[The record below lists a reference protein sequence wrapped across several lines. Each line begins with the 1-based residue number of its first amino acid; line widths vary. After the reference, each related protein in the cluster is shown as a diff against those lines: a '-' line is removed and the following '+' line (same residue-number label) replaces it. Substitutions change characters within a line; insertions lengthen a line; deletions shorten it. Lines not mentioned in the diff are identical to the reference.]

1 LTAPEIPEKNGFCSG
16 KTDFLHYITIE
27 TTIRTNFMKKY
38 VKYWKCGLICFAA
51 LFIMGAQETGCQ
63 MLDDPEAFF
72 AEEADERLF
81 YVMTIHEIVKYRR
94 GSDFE
99 RMVPSFF
106 GKTVCVNPSYFLH
119 SKDIENIEVI
129 KRVDNPDFYDLRL
142 TLTDRGAKLWSAFA
156 VTTRVDRKE
165 MGILIDGMYYR
176 SFRPPISHDP
186 ENRVFVVE
194 GPFDPA
200 TAAGLMKNAKRNY
213 RKWSVK

>member
-1 LTAPEIPEKNGFCSG
+1 MSK
-16 KTDFLHYITIE
+16 YI
-27 TTIRTNFMKKY
+27 KC
-38 VKYWKCGLICFAA
+38 WKGAAACLLA

-63 MLDDPEAFF
+63 VLDDPEAFF
-72 AEEADERLF
+72 EEESEQQLY
-81 YVMTIHEIVKYRR
+81 YVLTIHEMIKYRR

-99 RMVPSFF
+99 QLVPSFF
-106 GKTVCVNPSYFLH
+106 GKTVCVNPNYFLH
-119 SKDIENIEVI
+119 SKDIESIEVI

-156 VTTRVDRKE
+156 VTTRMDRKE

-186 ENRVFVVE
+186 ENRVFTVE

-200 TAAGLMKNAKRNY
+200 TAAGLMKNAKRNF
-213 RKWSVK
+213 RRWAVK